1 MILSYK
7 GKSPNASKSAF
18 IAENAVAAG
27 NVTLKSGSSV
37 WFCAVV
43 RAEEESIT
51 VGENTNIQ
59 DNCTVHSSKG
69 FPVKIGNNV
78 TIGHNAVVHGCTVG
92 DGSLIGMNATVLNGA
107 VIGKNCLVGAGALV
121 TENKVF
127 PDNTL
132 ILGVPARAV
141 GTVDKKAE
149 GQLAENAKHYLEM
162 AKEYGSQ
169 RLKALPL

>member
-7 GKSPNASKSAF
+7 GKAPIVSRAAF
-18 IAENAVAAG
+18 IADNAVAAG
-27 NVTLKSGSSV
+27 NVTLGKKSSV

-43 RAEEESIT
+43 RAEEESVT

-69 FPVKIGNNV
+69 YPVKIGNNV
-78 TIGHNAVVHGCTVG
+78 TIGHNAVAHGCTIG

-107 VIGKNCLVGAGALV
+107 VIGKNCIVGAGAVV
-121 TENKVF
+121 TQNAVF

-132 ILGVPARAV
+132 ILGVPAKAA
-141 GTVDKKAE
+141 GTVSSVKARE
-149 GQLAENAKHYLEM
+149 TEENADQYYKK
-162 AKEYGSQ
+162 AKEYGSSHL
-169 RLKALPL
+169 RAMPL

>member
-7 GKSPNASKSAF
+7 GKSPDVSKSAF

-27 NVTLKSGSSV
+27 NVTLKSGSSI

-78 TIGHNAVVHGCTVG
+78 TIGHNAAVHGCTVG

-132 ILGVPARAV
+132 ILGVPARAA
-141 GTVDKKAE
+141 GTIDEKAE
-149 GQLAENAKHYLEM
+149 RQLAENAAHYLET

-169 RLKALPL
+169 KLKALPL